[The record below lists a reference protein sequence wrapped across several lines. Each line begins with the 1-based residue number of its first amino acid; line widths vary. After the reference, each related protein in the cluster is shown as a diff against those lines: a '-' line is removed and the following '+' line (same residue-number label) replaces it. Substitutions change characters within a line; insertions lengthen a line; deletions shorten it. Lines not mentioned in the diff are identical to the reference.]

1 MSVGELIRELERIKT
16 K

>member
-1 MSVGELIRELERIKT
+1 MSVGELIRELEWIKT